1 MHKEKCSALKSAF
14 ILDLMHVRPPI
25 QYWLLRCN
33 SAQGN
38 FVSTKEWAASHRP
51 CPNTR
56 SFLQVRV
63 HEEAT
68 ERQGGTWTMRLEA
81 EDAELHARG
90 QLLHRTDPTRSR
102 LALPPGRLL
111 TRPCSVIHSLHAD
124 CAGFCLEIV
133 WKQASYVTKA
143 RSKAMAYPILTC
155 PFSCLTF
162 FNFGRW
168 WQHFVAKTLGPL
180 ADYVTG
186 ICT

>member
-14 ILDLMHVRPPI
+14 ILDLMHVRSPI

-68 ERQGGTWTMRLEA
+68 E
-81 EDAELHARG
+81 
-90 QLLHRTDPTRSR
+90 
-102 LALPPGRLL
+102 
-111 TRPCSVIHSLHAD
+111 
-124 CAGFCLEIV
+124 
-133 WKQASYVTKA
+133 KA
-143 RSKAMAYPILTC
+143 RRNVNHATG
-155 PFSCLTF
+155 
-162 FNFGRW
+162 GRGCRAACTW
-168 WQHFVAKTLGPL
+168 AAPASHRSHEITLGITSWSL
-180 ADYVTG
+180 AHTSMLCDPQPPRWLCWFLPGNCLKAGLLCNKSTFQSHGLSHTHLPFFLPYFF
-186 ICT
+186 